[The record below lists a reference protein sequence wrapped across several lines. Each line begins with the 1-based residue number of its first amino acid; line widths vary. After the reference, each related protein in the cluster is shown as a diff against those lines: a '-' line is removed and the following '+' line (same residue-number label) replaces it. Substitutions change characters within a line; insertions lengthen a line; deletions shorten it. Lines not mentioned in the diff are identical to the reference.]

1 MRTLGRLA
9 LRGLAALLP
18 LTVTLYMIWWAG
30 TGAETLL
37 GGLLKRVLPHALYV
51 PGLGVLLGLALLVAV
66 GAIANAFVVRRVAAL
81 LEAVIARLPLLKT
94 VYGSIKDVMSLF
106 AGRHA
111 KERLDKVV
119 TVPVAGTDLAL
130 LGFLTRDSVP
140 EVAPDRVAV
149 YLPMSFQI
157 GGFTVLLPRSRVTPV
172 AMSVE
177 DAMRFTIT
185 AGMSSAGRP

>member
-9 LRGLAALLP
+9 LRGLAAVLP
-18 LTVTLYMIWWAG
+18 LTITLYLLWWAG
-30 TGAETLL
+30 TGAEALL
-37 GGLLKRVLPHALYV
+37 GGLLKRVLPHTLYV
-51 PGLGVLLGLALLVAV
+51 PGLGVLLGLAVLVAA
-66 GAIANAFVVRRVAAL
+66 GALANAFVVRRVASR
-81 LEAVIARLPLLKT
+81 LEALIARLPLLKT

-106 AGRHA
+106 SGRDA

-119 TVPVAGTDLAL
+119 TVPLAGSDVAL

-149 YLPMSFQI
+149 YLPMSYQI
-157 GGFTVLLPRSRVTPV
+157 GGFTVLLPRARVTPV

-185 AGMSSAGRP
+185 AGMSSKAQT